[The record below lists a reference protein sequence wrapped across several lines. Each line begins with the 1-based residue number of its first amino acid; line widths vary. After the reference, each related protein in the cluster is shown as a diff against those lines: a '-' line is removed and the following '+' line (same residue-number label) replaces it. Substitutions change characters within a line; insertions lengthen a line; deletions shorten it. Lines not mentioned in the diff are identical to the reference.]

1 MKTPILETDR
11 LLLRPFYMEDA
22 QAVFDCWESDPDV
35 SKYMF
40 WTSHN
45 DIKQTIS
52 WDLHILR
59 RYHMNAIEEIIYM
72 RVKSIF

>member
-40 WTSHN
+40 
-45 DIKQTIS
+45 
-52 WDLHILR
+52 
-59 RYHMNAIEEIIYM
+59 
-72 RVKSIF
+72 